1 MILANILRIK
11 LTWYASCSGYLAPEY
26 AMRGHLT
33 EKADV
38 FGFGVV
44 ALEILCG
51 RPNSDSSLDQTKIYL
66 LEWVGRPTINS
77 QVLYLNLFFIMFSD
91 LPIGVEFV

>member
-1 MILANILRIK
+1 MTSTK
-11 LTWYASCSGYLAPEY
+11 SFSCEFSSGYLAPEY

-51 RPNSDSSLDQTKIYL
+51 RPNTDNSLDAKMKYL
-66 LEWVGRPTINS
+66 LEWV
-77 QVLYLNLFFIMFSD
+77 
-91 LPIGVEFV
+91 

>member
-1 MILANILRIK
+1 MLLC
-11 LTWYASCSGYLAPEY
+11 SCSGYLAPEY

-44 ALEILCG
+44 ALEIVSG
-51 RPNSDSSLDQTKIYL
+51 RANSDSAQEGDRVYL
-66 LEWVGRPTINS
+66 LEWV
-77 QVLYLNLFFIMFSD
+77 
-91 LPIGVEFV
+91 